1 MRSFYR
7 GRNRCAAR
15 GTASRTKPARSL
27 AAARAGI
34 VLDAATLD
42 RRRLCASSDAAATL
56 RAFETEIDGT
66 TFFGAATSI
75 VDENAG
81 TIVQVHLFAAQPQ
94 GSVLAVIQLTGSCAG
109 ARAGTEV
116 DLIRSIMKTL
126 RINP

>member
-1 MRSFYR
+1 MSKI
-7 GRNRCAAR
+7 AR
-15 GTASRTKPARSL
+15 TV
-27 AAARAGI
+27 GI
-34 VLDAATLD
+34 PI
-42 RRRLCASSDAAATL
+42 S
-56 RAFETEIDGT
+56 T
-66 TFFGAATSI
+66 TM
-75 VDENAG
+75 NAG